1 MQELPLIIK
10 DGWLS
15 PYKGAIEATYN
26 KFNDLVD
33 FINDSKEGI
42 VNYAG
47 NHLFFGLHPSDDGWV
62 FREWA
67 PNAERLYLVGD
78 FSEWKPNEAYK
89 LQRKDHGVWEI
100 FLSDQTLK
108 HGDYFKLFVEWN
120 TGHGFRIPAYANRVV
135 QDPNTLLFSAQ
146 VWNPETSFQ
155 WNDQDFHPDFPN
167 PLIYETH
174 VGMAQEEGKVGTF
187 DEFTEKILPRVRD
200 AGYNVIQLMAIQE
213 HPYYGSFGYH
223 VSNFFAPSSRFGTPE
238 ELKKLVNK
246 AHEMGLAVIMDIVH
260 SHAVK
265 NEEEGLAR
273 FDGTIDQ
280 YFYPGARGFHTA
292 WDSRC
297 FDYGKPEVMQF
308 LLSNC
313 RYWMEEFHFDGFR
326 FDGVTSMLYTHHGLE
341 KAFSGYDDYFD
352 GSRDENAIVYLML
365 ANHLI
370 HKIKPGAISLA
381 EEMSGY
387 PGTGTPPE
395 DGGLGFDFRLS
406 MGIPDFWIKQI
417 KELADEEWSMGTI
430 FHELTQRRP
439 EEQTISYTESHDQAL
454 VGDKTIIFRLAD
466 KEMYDKM
473 SKDTPSLIIDRAIA
487 LHKIIRLVTITTA
500 NGGYLNFMGNE
511 FGHPEWIDFP
521 REGNNWSY
529 KYARRQWKLA
539 DDPALKYEWLK
550 TFDQAMLHTIK
561 DQKTLAPWPVYLN
574 LANEGD
580 KILAFNRGNFLMVF
594 NFHPSASFP
603 DYGIPAAP
611 GKYRIILNSDRS
623 DFGGF
628 DRIDQQQLYFTE
640 PIGGNPNNGHQLKL
654 YIPNRTG
661 LVLKKIPTPRVH

>member
-1 MQELPLIIK
+1 MQELPLIQK

-15 PYKGAIEATYN
+15 PYKGAIEATYH

-33 FINDSKEGI
+33 FIKDSNEGI

-47 NHLFFGLHPSDDGWV
+47 NHLFFGLHPYSDGWV

-67 PNAERLYLVGD
+67 PNADKLYIVGD
-78 FSEWKPNEAYK
+78 FSDWKPHEAFQ
-89 LQRKDHGVWEI
+89 LQRKDHGIWEI
-100 FLSDQTLK
+100 FLSKQTLK
-108 HGDYFKLFVEWN
+108 HGDYFKVFVEWN
-120 TGHGFRIPAYANRVV
+120 TGEGFRIPAYANRVV
-135 QDPNTLLFSAQ
+135 QDPHTLLFSAQ
-146 VWNPETSFQ
+146 VWCPETTFR
-155 WNDQDFHPDFPN
+155 WNDQDFHPDFPH
-167 PLIYETH
+167 PLVYEAH
-174 VGMAQEEGKVGTF
+174 IGMAQEEGKVGTY

-238 ELKKLVNK
+238 ELKKLVNR

-280 YFYPGARGFHTA
+280 YFYPGDRGFHTA

-341 KAFSGYDDYFD
+341 KAFSSYDDYFD

-387 PGTGTPPE
+387 PGTGMPPE
-395 DGGLGFDFRLS
+395 DGGLGFNFRLS

-417 KELADEEWSMGTI
+417 KELTDEAWNMGII

-439 EEQTISYTESHDQAL
+439 EERTISYTESHDQAL

-473 SKDTPSLIIDRAIA
+473 SKETPSLIIDRAIA

-539 DDPALKYEWLK
+539 DDPSLKYEWLN
-550 TFDQAMLHTIK
+550 TFDQAMLHTVK
-561 DQKTLAPWPVYLN
+561 EQKILKPWPAYLN

-611 GKYRIILNSDRS
+611 GKYKIILNSDRS

-628 DRIDQQQLYFTE
+628 DRIDQQQMYFTE